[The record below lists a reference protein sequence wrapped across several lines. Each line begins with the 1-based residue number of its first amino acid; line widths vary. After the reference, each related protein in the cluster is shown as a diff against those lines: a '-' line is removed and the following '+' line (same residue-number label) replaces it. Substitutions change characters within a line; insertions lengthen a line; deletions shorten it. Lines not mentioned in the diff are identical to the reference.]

1 MVVDDVGRD
10 GTGPGF
16 RVLPRNSAATIARER
31 LVKAAVHRSSR
42 NEDSRLT
49 VNSCQECRCR
59 LYCPV
64 DGA

>member
-1 MVVDDVGRD
+1 MMLAETAPAQASGSCLE
-10 GTGPGF
+10 TAPPPS
-16 RVLPRNSAATIARER
+16 LAER
-31 LVKAAVHRSSR
+31 LGKAAVHRSSR

-59 LYCPV
+59 LHCPV